1 MAVRLVVEWVEKM
14 IQKQNV
20 TNEQVKG
27 MVPQRENKTH

>member
-20 TNEQVKG
+20 TKEQVRG
-27 MVPQRENKTH
+27 MAPQHENKIH